1 MLVTCRVQRVC
12 KESVQNVP
20 PGCDS
25 CAIFSCVNTKS
36 KESEACSLQKETYN
50 SDPDICNS
58 TDLLR
63 AVHKEQ
69 VIGKW

>member
-25 CAIFSCVNTKS
+25 CAIFSCVNAKS
-36 KESEACSLQKETYN
+36 KEGEACSLQKEAYN
-50 SDPDICNS
+50 NDSDN
-58 TDLLR
+58 
-63 AVHKEQ
+63 
-69 VIGKW
+69 

>member
-1 MLVTCRVQRVC
+1 MLVTCRVERVC

-36 KESEACSLQKETYN
+36 KEGEACSLQKETHN
-50 SDPDICNS
+50 SDSDI
-58 TDLLR
+58 
-63 AVHKEQ
+63 
-69 VIGKW
+69 

>member
-1 MLVTCRVQRVC
+1 MLVTCRVERVC

-36 KESEACSLQKETYN
+36 KEGEACSLQKETHN

-58 TDLLR
+58 TDVLR